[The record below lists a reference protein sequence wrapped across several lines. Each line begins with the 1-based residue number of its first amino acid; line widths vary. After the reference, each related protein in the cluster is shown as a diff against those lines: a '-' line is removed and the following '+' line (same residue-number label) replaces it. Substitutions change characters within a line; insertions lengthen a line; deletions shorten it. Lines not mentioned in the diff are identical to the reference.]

1 MNTHRADMAAA
12 TNVTDITST
21 IQDQSHDAAVSVF
34 EGLSEDQKVLSLV
47 TLHTKV
53 LVWARSLARRESHDA
68 GKYEMS
74 SDRLTTYYERLPAD
88 TKMAEME
95 TLLSQYVQ
103 LRMALEEKKEV

>member
-1 MNTHRADMAAA
+1 MADAAG
-12 TNVTDITST
+12 VTDVASI
-21 IQDQSHDAAVSVF
+21 IQDKTRDAAVSIF

-53 LVWARSLARRESHDA
+53 LVRARSLARRESHDT

-74 SDRLTTYYERLPAD
+74 SDRLATYYERLPSE
-88 TKMAEME
+88 TKMTEME